1 MELACSITPTLVS
14 DLSPTRLG
22 LKPTSKVISF
32 IILVT
37 VFTPSWF
44 WIPLH
49 VIENYLYFTFKT
61 RKKSETFQCAI
72 QIAII
77 FTMPSSFESPIT
89 KKKGGI
95 LSRVWTLNTRG
106 TNLMYI
112 IEVLLRLKEL
122 LQVLLLQQNPYIHL
136 NVIVLFLWTTRD
148 QFLSQF
154 LF

>member
-14 DLSPTRLG
+14 DLSPRELG

-32 IILVT
+32 IILVI

-49 VIENYLYFTFKT
+49 VIENYLYFTFKN

-72 QIAII
+72 QIAIVL
-77 FTMPSSFESPIT
+77 TMPRSFESPIT

-95 LSRVWTLNTRG
+95 LSRVWTLNTSG

-122 LQVLLLQQNPYIHL
+122 LQVLLLQQDPYRHL
-136 NVIVLFLWTTRD
+136 NVFVLFLWTTKD
-148 QFLSQF
+148 QFRSWFPL
-154 LF
+154 